1 MGFRNFF
8 SIVVAEIAMTG
19 ARIVTELQKAI
30 ATGFCT
36 VAKISTNFE
45 RAVEF
50 SIAKEL
56 FDKQYLLI
64 NTALWL
70 PPRVIWTLR
79 SQLSFL
85 SFLPFDLI
93 KMCETKCLP
102 TKKIKKKLGLFA

>member
-64 NTALWL
+64 NTAL
-70 PPRVIWTLR
+70 
-79 SQLSFL
+79 
-85 SFLPFDLI
+85 
-93 KMCETKCLP
+93 
-102 TKKIKKKLGLFA
+102 